1 MSTRRAY
8 RNGQLVDGF
17 DMAGEFDNLGKQP
30 RMEIETYNPVTN
42 KKQSFSNRD
51 YKQLFQESSPNS
63 LETNLTQLL
72 TKSLRGINK
81 TRRNKKSKRR
91 RKRQTRRRQRRRVS
105 RRRQTRRRQSQ
116 RQKRRRR

>member
-1 MSTRRAY
+1 MKTQIYKMSTRRAY

-30 RMEIETYNPVTN
+30 RMEIETYNQVTN

-63 LETNLTQLL
+63 LATNLKLL
-72 TKSLRGINK
+72 LKKSKKHRRRKRTTKRQRK
-81 TRRNKKSKRR
+81 QSKRR
-91 RKRQTRRRQRRRVS
+91 RRRRRQRR
-105 RRRQTRRRQSQ
+105 
-116 RQKRRRR
+116 

>member
-17 DMAGEFDNLGKQP
+17 DMAGEFDNLRKQP

-81 TRRNKKSKRR
+81 TRRNKKSKQQS
-91 RKRQTRRRQRRRVS
+91 KRQT
-105 RRRQTRRRQSQ
+105 RRRQTRRRQTRRRHSQ